1 MPSTRL
7 ETRAGWIGDRH
18 AALIAAVQRALVEG
32 IRIPEQDRD
41 IRIIE
46 YPAHAFAPP
55 DGKSVNYTVLEITM
69 FSGRSVDAKR
79 RLYAALVSELGVFG
93 IAPSD
98 LKVVLHDVPREN
110 WGLGGKAAV
119 DIELGFK
126 VEV

>member
-1 MPSTRL
+1 
-7 ETRAGWIGDRH
+7 
-18 AALIAAVQRALVEG
+18 
-32 IRIPEQDRD
+32 
-41 IRIIE
+41 
-46 YPAHAFAPP
+46 
-55 DGKSVNYTVLEITM
+55 M

>member
-7 ETRAGWIGDRH
+7 ETRAGWIGGRH
-18 AALIAAVQRALVEG
+18 EALIAAVQRALVEG

-55 DGKSVNYTVLEITM
+55 ASKGPAYTIIEISM
-69 FSGRSVDAKR
+69 FTGRSVDAKR
-79 RLYAALVSELGVFG
+79 RLYAALVREFAGFDVP
-93 IAPSD
+93 ASD
-98 LKVVLHDVPREN
+98 VKVVVHDVPREN
-110 WGLGGKAAV
+110 WGLGGKSAT
-119 DIELGFK
+119 DIELGFT

>member
-18 AALIAAVQRALVEG
+18 EQLIAAVQRALVEG

-41 IRIIE
+41 IRILE

-55 DGKSVNYTVLEITM
+55 NGKGANYTIVEISLFT
-69 FSGRSVDAKR
+69 GRSVDAKR
-79 RLYAALVSELGVFG
+79 RLYAALVNELGAYG
-93 IAPSD
+93 ITPSD

>member
-18 AALIAAVQRALVEG
+18 DALVAAVQRALVEG
-32 IRIPEQDRD
+32 IRIPEHDRD

-46 YPAHAFAPP
+46 YPPHAFAPP
-55 DGKSVNYTVLEITM
+55 SGKGPAYTIIEISM
-69 FSGRSVDAKR
+69 FTGRSVDAKR
-79 RLYAALVSELGVFG
+79 RLYAALVSELAAFG
-93 IAPSD
+93 LAATD
-98 LKVVLHDVPREN
+98 LKIVVHDVPREN
-110 WGLGGKAAV
+110 WGIRGKAAI

>member
-1 MPSTRL
+1 MPSTRI

-18 AALIAAVQRALVEG
+18 EALIAAVQRALVEG

-41 IRIIE
+41 IRILE
-46 YPAHAFAPP
+46 YPAAAFAPP
-55 DGKSVNYTVLEITM
+55 ASKGERYSIVEVCLFT
-69 FSGRSVDAKR
+69 GRSIDAKR
-79 RLYAALVSELGVFG
+79 RLYAALVSELAAFG

-110 WGLGGKAAV
+110 WGLGGKSAV